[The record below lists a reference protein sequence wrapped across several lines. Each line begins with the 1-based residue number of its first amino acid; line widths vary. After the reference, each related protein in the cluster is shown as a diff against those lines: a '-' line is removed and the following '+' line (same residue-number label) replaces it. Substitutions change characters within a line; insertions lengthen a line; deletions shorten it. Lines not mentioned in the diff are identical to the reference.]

1 MFYLF
6 KVKCN
11 PLSSTNMPESHLK
24 FRCRDA
30 DFEVKAQHSEQAY
43 MYHMSCVHFEISL
56 PKKMKLLK
64 LNAPVALSNASVQY
78 SLLLE
83 MNNYSF

>member
-1 MFYLF
+1 
-6 KVKCN
+6 
-11 PLSSTNMPESHLK
+11 
-24 FRCRDA
+24 
-30 DFEVKAQHSEQAY
+30 
-43 MYHMSCVHFEISL
+43 MYHMSCIHFEISL